1 MSCQSLR
8 NLYTG
13 IYLGWEMWAPPGRTL
28 SQTKYGYRWLT
39 RDNLESNPVT
49 ITPETMSHDVVEQFF
64 WIILPYCSL
73 PRWWWRCSVAKSGPT
88 LCDPM
93 DCSTPSLP
101 VPHYLPEFAQVHV
114 HWVSDAIHLALCQVL
129 LSNKV
134 FCFISTCVSSYSSFL
149 SIEQEP
155 TLWPWK
161 GSPFLQ
167 HSHSR

>member
-1 MSCQSLR
+1 MSCQSLI

-13 IYLGWEMWAPPGRTL
+13 IDLGWEMQTPPGRTL

-39 RDNLESNPVT
+39 RDNLESSP
-49 ITPETMSHDVVEQFF
+49 ITTNPETVSHAVVEQFF
-64 WIILPYCSL
+64 WIILPYCS
-73 PRWWWRCSVAKSGPT
+73 PPTWWWRRSVAKSGPA

-114 HWVSDAIHLALCQVL
+114 HWVSDAIHLILCWVL

-134 FCFISTCVSSYSSFL
+134 FCFISTFVSSYSLFL
-149 SIEQEP
+149 SVEQEP
-155 TLWPWK
+155 TLRPWK
-161 GSPFLQ
+161 ESPFLQ

>member
-1 MSCQSLR
+1 MSCQSLI

-13 IYLGWEMWAPPGRTL
+13 IDLGWETRAPPGRTL

-39 RDNLESNPVT
+39 GDNLESNPVT
-49 ITPETMSHDVVEQFF
+49 INPETVSHDVVEQFF

-73 PRWWWRCSVAKSGPT
+73 PRWWWCHSVANSGPT

-101 VPHYLPEFAQVHV
+101 VLHYLPEFAQVHV
-114 HWVSDAIHLALCQVL
+114 RWVSDAIHLILCRVL
-129 LSNKV
+129 LSDKV
-134 FCFISTCVSSYSSFL
+134 FCFISTCVSSYSLFL

-155 TLWPWK
+155 TLRPWK